1 MKRGAWVVLIVVTLA
16 VTGVLLWPPINPP
29 ASSPPPPKVAE
40 PPSLSHS
47 LVNAPST
54 EPLALRPHPQ
64 SLALAD
70 QLNAAGVDPAQDVIM
85 RHRIITQYQ
94 RALQHR
100 QGSPIG
106 DDIDLARVLTGRNP
120 MRQVFIPATHPAL
133 SSDGHLL
140 DRWGTP
146 YFLHPR
152 GNGAFEVR
160 SAGPDRKLFT
170 ADDLVANPPS
180 ARP

>member
-1 MKRGAWVVLIVVTLA
+1 MKRAAWMILIVVTLA
-16 VTGVLLWPPINPP
+16 LTWVLMWPPINRPS
-29 ASSPPPPKVAE
+29 SSPPPPEVTE
-40 PPSLSHS
+40 PSSLSPS

-54 EPLALRPHPQ
+54 HPPPLRPHTQ

-70 QLNAAGVDPAQDVIM
+70 QLNASGVDPAQDVITL
-85 RHRIITQYQ
+85 HRIITQYQ
-94 RALQHR
+94 RALRHR

-106 DDIDLARVLTGRNP
+106 DDIDLARALNGRNP

-133 SSDGHLL
+133 SRDGHIL

-152 GNGAFEVR
+152 GNGAIEVR

-170 ADDLVANPPS
+170 EDDLVANPPS